1 MSSLAK
7 MMDYEIEINK
17 INDAIEM
24 LDDKKA
30 YYWLEKLND
39 VNFDIMCINK
49 IFDAEIEKL
58 KKQRKWCK
66 KCDKRYRKI
75 NTIIREHEKK

>member
-7 MMDYEIEINK
+7 MMDYEIKINKINK

-24 LDDKKA
+24 LDKKKA

-39 VNFDIMCINK
+39 VNFDIICINK
-49 IFDAEIEKL
+49 IYDAKIEKL
-58 KKQRKWCK
+58 
-66 KCDKRYRKI
+66 
-75 NTIIREHEKK
+75 

>member
-7 MMDYEIEINK
+7 MMDYEIKINKINK

-24 LDDKKA
+24 LDKKKA

-39 VNFDIMCINK
+39 VNFDIICRNK
-49 IFDAEIEKL
+49 IHDAKIEKL
-58 KKQRKWCK
+58 
-66 KCDKRYRKI
+66 
-75 NTIIREHEKK
+75 